1 MSNII
6 IHEQDDLLLGDAL
19 ALGDLVG
26 VAGVGLVAV
35 VAVAVGPA
43 CAGVV
48 VTADEMVASTRR
60 CDGVL
65 PRRRRC
71 GRTES
76 ACVSRDPAALEIF
89 DADAARLPGDY
100 HSPVV
105 LPGTLR

>member
-1 MSNII
+1 M
-6 IHEQDDLLLGDAL
+6 
-19 ALGDLVG
+19 
-26 VAGVGLVAV
+26 AGVGLVAV

-105 LPGTLR
+105 LPGTLRQHESVQGHSGERGDEAKNRGHL